1 MPPNAPPP
9 TGPPVI
15 PAGTPPYATPYAP
28 PARRSDRARPTTPLE
43 YEHALRGP
51 RPRDFAAL
59 RRRLLEA
66 VQPDRRG
73 KVPPKWKQARLSAA
87 TRLVDQLQ
95 SAVEAATAVFASRAE
110 TPSAAMTTGAR

>member
-28 PARRSDRARPTTPLE
+28 PYALPARRSDRARPTTPLE

-51 RPRDFAAL
+51 LHHWVKAL
-59 RRRLLEA
+59 VSPMVLIGLFL
-66 VQPDRRG
+66 VLM
-73 KVPPKWKQARLSAA
+73 VVFLVVFFFFILFKQV
-87 TRLVDQLQ
+87 TIV
-95 SAVEAATAVFASRAE
+95 
-110 TPSAAMTTGAR
+110 